1 MKNDKLRVL
10 VVLPT
15 LRVGN
20 GIASH
25 VMNYYN
31 EIFDKIDVDFISFT
45 KLDNKYTRTITER
58 GGRIFYFGKNFL
70 RCYRKIK
77 RFFELYADRYDIVHC
92 HVINYGLPYLY
103 LAKKYGIKNRIVHVH
118 SSRYSANVIK
128 SAVCAPIARLC
139 MRMSTC
145 LVACSRQAGERA
157 YRKRPFKVI
166 NNAINLSMYVSG
178 EREEIRTKLGVD
190 EATVLFGNV
199 GRLAKEKNQ
208 AFVLAVFQ
216 ELKRI
221 SKFKSSKLVLIGKG
235 PDYARLVKKTVDMGL
250 SEDVCF
256 VENTD
261 DICDYY
267 AAMDCLI
274 HPSLFEGLGMAL
286 IEAQASGL
294 VCVCSDNLPSEV
306 FASELVHGVSLADSA
321 NEWATMIAEM
331 SFARTDVVSS
341 LRKTGF
347 DISAA
352 STILLELYEKMMK
365 GCLCASC
372 M

>member
-25 VMNYYN
+25 VMNYYD

-70 RCYRKIK
+70 RCYRKIE
-77 RFFELYADRYDIVHC
+77 RFFKLYADRYDIVHC

-103 LAKKYGIKNRIVHVH
+103 LAKKYGIKNRIMHVH

-145 LVACSRQAGERA
+145 LVACSRQAGEMA

-235 PDYARLVKKTVDMGL
+235 PDYARLAKKTVDMGL
-250 SEDVCF
+250 SEDVRF

-267 AAMDCLI
+267 AAMDCFLL
-274 HPSLFEGLGMAL
+274 PSLFEGMPMSLV
-286 IEAQASGL
+286 EAQASGL
-294 VCVCSDNLPSEV
+294 KCFC
-306 FASELVHGVSLADSA
+306 ADSLTEEA
-321 NEWATMIAEM
+321 FATDLVCGLSLKVGVKVWSKIIAD
-331 SFARTDVVSS
+331 TDLSRRNQMEQ
-341 LRKTGF
+341 LMLAGF
-347 DISAA
+347 DA
-352 STILLELYEKMMK
+352 SVEGKKMVEFYRRICDTGVK
-365 GCLCASC
+365 CE
-372 M
+372 